1 MPLTFMHQALLV
13 AVTQTPITVFINY
26 AGMTER
32 CRLLS
37 HARRPAV
44 RWKTLW
50 DSSISYVACSS
61 CSHFA
66 FSLLKKLI
74 APFYEKIIH
83 REIWF
88 TDCYVFTLLYPL
100 KNIHPLPLWSY
111 LISSSMDIFWK
122 IYIYLNC
129 SQTFPL
135 SSLTVCRNRVE
146 RPGPFYH
153 LNDIN
158 VNGRQTG
165 GGGGEA
171 PNQRT
176 HFLHAFFVPNNEW

>member
-1 MPLTFMHQALLV
+1 MNASIIFFICSAVGNKSATPYILKRDKRRRRKSVRTRYIHGRKKVVVDMPLTFMHQALLV

-111 LISSSMDIFWK
+111 LISSSMDIF
-122 IYIYLNC
+122 
-129 SQTFPL
+129 
-135 SSLTVCRNRVE
+135 
-146 RPGPFYH
+146 
-153 LNDIN
+153 
-158 VNGRQTG
+158 
-165 GGGGEA
+165 
-171 PNQRT
+171 
-176 HFLHAFFVPNNEW
+176 

>member
-1 MPLTFMHQALLV
+1 MVERGVVMDMPLTFMHQALLV

-111 LISSSMDIFWK
+111 LISSSMDIF
-122 IYIYLNC
+122 
-129 SQTFPL
+129 
-135 SSLTVCRNRVE
+135 
-146 RPGPFYH
+146 
-153 LNDIN
+153 
-158 VNGRQTG
+158 
-165 GGGGEA
+165 
-171 PNQRT
+171 
-176 HFLHAFFVPNNEW
+176 